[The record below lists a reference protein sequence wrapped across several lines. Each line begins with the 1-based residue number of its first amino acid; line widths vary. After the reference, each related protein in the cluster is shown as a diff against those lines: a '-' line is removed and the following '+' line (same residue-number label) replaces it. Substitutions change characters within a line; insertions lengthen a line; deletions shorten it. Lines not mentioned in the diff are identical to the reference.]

1 MCVVAILYVRVS
13 SEDQARTGFSL
24 ASQVEAGQ
32 RRAADLGAAEVI
44 VCADEGVPGDVLER
58 PGLQQALARLRER
71 PVTWF
76 VCYDPDRLA
85 RSLSL
90 QLLVT
95 DQIERAGARLE
106 FVNFAYQQTPEG
118 QLFYAMRGAIAQ
130 YEKAK
135 IRERTMRGKRQKAR
149 SGGLTHNPGI
159 YGYTFDP
166 TADRLTPNPATAPV
180 VPLIFRWFLEEDL
193 SPPAIARRLTAMG
206 VAPARGGAAWHHA
219 SVRNI
224 LRNESYTGT
233 LHVQKWDYTDTRT
246 NKYRPAGEKVARR
259 LRPESDWVALPIPP
273 LVDAATYQRAQCKLE
288 QGRGRRRRAGS
299 GFLLAGRAVC
309 ARCGRPVYGVRRGDL
324 SYYVC
329 RGYAPGVPGEPRCPF
344 GRVRAEPLEEAVWA
358 AMTPLLSAAV
368 AGAPSPTDDRRAADL
383 AVCRGQLQEL
393 HEAQA
398 RTARLL
404 VRGLVD
410 PAVGEA
416 LLQEQH
422 ARLQTLRAELARLEA
437 PAETNALIES
447 PADLTRD
454 EKRQAVRV
462 LVREALLD
470 RDLRLV
476 RLRVF
481 TSHE

>member
-1 MCVVAILYVRVS
+1 
-13 SEDQARTGFSL
+13 
-24 ASQVEAGQ
+24 
-32 RRAADLGAAEVI
+32 
-44 VCADEGVPGDVLER
+44 
-58 PGLQQALARLRER
+58 
-71 PVTWF
+71 
-76 VCYDPDRLA
+76 
-85 RSLSL
+85 
-90 QLLVT
+90 
-95 DQIERAGARLE
+95 
-106 FVNFAYQQTPEG
+106 
-118 QLFYAMRGAIAQ
+118 
-130 YEKAK
+130 
-135 IRERTMRGKRQKAR
+135 
-149 SGGLTHNPGI
+149 
-159 YGYTFDP
+159 
-166 TADRLTPNPATAPV
+166 
-180 VPLIFRWFLEEDL
+180 
-193 SPPAIARRLTAMG
+193 
-206 VAPARGGAAWHHA
+206 
-219 SVRNI
+219 
-224 LRNESYTGT
+224 
-233 LHVQKWDYTDTRT
+233 
-246 NKYRPAGEKVARR
+246 
-259 LRPESDWVALPIPP
+259 
-273 LVDAATYQRAQCKLE
+273 
-288 QGRGRRRRAGS
+288 
-299 GFLLAGRAVC
+299 
-309 ARCGRPVYGVRRGDL
+309 GRPVYGVRRGDL